1 MLKRKDD
8 GLTFAFINYATI
20 EEAEKSISM
29 NHRKKVGSK
38 FISVKYAKARED
50 RPRR

>member
-8 GLTFAFINYATI
+8 GFTFAFINYATV
-20 EEAEKSISM
+20 EEAERAISM

-38 FISVKYAKARED
+38 FISVKFAKARED
-50 RPRR
+50 RPKR